1 MRLPERLVF
10 RRLKRRGASHGAG
23 PSHQHPVPAPL
34 PRPCRLG
41 GPTSNK
47 WSAPA
52 FVRVTGVELGLVAGM
67 DRVRRGGAARPRLAA
82 ACMAPAERR
91 DPTPFYALN
100 PARRR
105 QAMCA
110 WPLPLPCL
118 NAHLTPTGR
127 RRRWWG

>member
-67 DRVRRGGAARPRLAA
+67 DRVRRGGAARPAPGRCLHGACGAPGPHALLRVEPSPPPPGYVCLAP
-82 ACMAPAERR
+82 CPCPA
-91 DPTPFYALN
+91 
-100 PARRR
+100 
-105 QAMCA
+105 
-110 WPLPLPCL
+110 
-118 NAHLTPTGR
+118 
-127 RRRWWG
+127 